1 MDVSADSRQ
10 LLLLILFR
18 LWRSVAAGIIIL
30 VFPYYVL
37 QSLHYD
43 ALTLGLLYT
52 AATLATAGFALLFGF
67 LTDLWGHKGTLVL
80 SGILLPVG
88 ALLAFGS
95 GRLPVLFLATM
106 LGGFSA
112 TGSRAAG
119 SVGGAAQP
127 IQSAVIAD
135 LTTVGN
141 RTFYFSLFT
150 FLSGLLGAAG
160 MLAARLFSPR
170 DAFLAAAAA
179 SAAGLVFLL
188 PMRLAGKRG
197 EFKRM
202 KSGKVIGKFSLTGA
216 LNGISQGLV
225 MPFLIPFFVIVY
237 HVPKSRMAVYGF
249 ASELV
254 AAFAILVAPR
264 LERQFGFVKGVAVT
278 RGAGALLLLL
288 LPLTRIFAL
297 ALVIYMITPALR
309 VVAVPAQQTA
319 LTAMVRE
326 SEMGRALAMNQV
338 ARLTASSGA
347 VAFTGYMFDVS
358 DIALP
363 FYAYALVTGVGLVL
377 YFKFFGARPELRV
390 E

>member
-1 MDVSADSRQ
+1 VSQNSKQ
-10 LLLLILFR
+10 LVLLILFR
-18 LWRSVAAGIIIL
+18 LTRSVAAGIIIL

-37 QSLHYD
+37 QSLHYS
-43 ALTLGLLYT
+43 ALELGLLYT
-52 AATLATAGFALLFGF
+52 SATVATAGFALLFGF

-80 SGILLPVG
+80 AGILLPVG
-88 ALLAFGS
+88 ALLAFSS
-95 GRLPVLFLATM
+95 GKLSVLFIATM

-127 IQSAVIAD
+127 IQTAVIAD
-135 LTTVGN
+135 LTTVED

-170 DAFLAAAAA
+170 DAFLVAAAV
-179 SAAGLVFLL
+179 SAAGLAFLL
-188 PMRLAGKRG
+188 PMKLSGKRG

-216 LNGISQGLV
+216 LNGVSQGLI

-249 ASELV
+249 ASEMV

-264 LERQFGFVKGVAVT
+264 LEREFGFVKGVAVT

-297 ALVIYMITPALR
+297 AVAVYMITPTLR

-326 SEMGRALAMNQV
+326 SEVGRAVAMNQV

-347 VAFTGYMFDVS
+347 VAFTGYMFELS

-363 FYAYALVTGVGLVL
+363 FYAYALVTGVGLLL
-377 YFKFFGARPELRV
+377 YFKFFGVRPELRA

>member
-1 MDVSADSRQ
+1 MSHSSKQ
-10 LLLLILFR
+10 LVLLILFR
-18 LWRSVAAGIIIL
+18 LARSVAAGIIIL

-37 QSLHYD
+37 QSLHYS
-43 ALTLGLLYT
+43 ALDLGLLYT
-52 AATLATAGFALLFGF
+52 AATVATASFALLFGF

-80 SGILLPVG
+80 AGILLPAG
-88 ALLAFGS
+88 ALVAFSS
-95 GRLPVLFLATM
+95 GKLPILFLATM

-188 PMRLAGKRG
+188 PMKLSGKRG

-216 LNGISQGLV
+216 LNGISQGLI

-264 LERQFGFVKGVAVT
+264 IERQFGFVKGVAVT

-297 ALVIYMITPALR
+297 AVVIYMITPALR

-326 SEMGRALAMNQV
+326 NEMGRALAMNQV

-363 FYAYALVTGVGLVL
+363 FYGYALVTGIGLVL

>member
-1 MDVSADSRQ
+1 
-10 LLLLILFR
+10 
-18 LWRSVAAGIIIL
+18 VAAGIIIL

-37 QSLHYD
+37 QSLHYS
-43 ALTLGLLYT
+43 ALELGLLYT
-52 AATLATAGFALLFGF
+52 SATVATAGFALLFGF

-80 SGILLPVG
+80 AGILLPVG
-88 ALLAFGS
+88 ALLAFSS
-95 GRLPVLFLATM
+95 GKLSVLFIATM

-127 IQSAVIAD
+127 IQTAVIAD
-135 LTTVGN
+135 LTTVED

-170 DAFLAAAAA
+170 DAFLVAAAV
-179 SAAGLVFLL
+179 SAAGLAFLL
-188 PMRLAGKRG
+188 PMKLSGKRG

-216 LNGISQGLV
+216 LNGVSQGLI

-249 ASELV
+249 ASEMV

-264 LERQFGFVKGVAVT
+264 LEREFGFVKGVAVT

-297 ALVIYMITPALR
+297 AVAVYMITPTLR

-326 SEMGRALAMNQV
+326 SEVGRAVAMNQV

-347 VAFTGYMFDVS
+347 VAFTGYMFELS

-363 FYAYALVTGVGLVL
+363 FYAYALVTGVGLLL
-377 YFKFFGARPELRV
+377 YFKFFGVRPELRA

>member
-1 MDVSADSRQ
+1 VSHNSKQ
-10 LLLLILFR
+10 LVLLILFR
-18 LWRSVAAGIIIL
+18 LTRSVAAGIIIL

-37 QSLHYD
+37 QILHYS
-43 ALTLGLLYT
+43 ALDLGLLYT
-52 AATLATAGFALLFGF
+52 AATVATASFALLFGF

-80 SGILLPVG
+80 AGILLPAG
-88 ALLAFGS
+88 ALVAFSS
-95 GRLPVLFLATM
+95 GRLPILFLATM

-112 TGSRAAG
+112 TGSRASG

-127 IQSAVIAD
+127 IQTAVIAD
-135 LTTVGN
+135 FTTVGN

-170 DAFLAAAAA
+170 DAFLADAVI

-188 PMRLAGKRG
+188 PMELSGKRG
-197 EFKRM
+197 EWKRM
-202 KSGKVIGKFSLTGA
+202 KSGKVIGKFSMTGA
-216 LNGISQGLV
+216 LNGISQGLI

-237 HVPKSRMAVYGF
+237 RVPKSRMAVYGF

-254 AAFAILVAPR
+254 AAGAILIAPR
-264 LERQFGFVKGVAVT
+264 IERQFGFVKGVAVT
-278 RGAGALLLLL
+278 RGLGALLLLL

-297 ALVIYMITPALR
+297 AVVIYMITPALR

-338 ARLTASSGA
+338 ARLTA
-347 VAFTGYMFDVS
+347 
-358 DIALP
+358 
-363 FYAYALVTGVGLVL
+363 
-377 YFKFFGARPELRV
+377 
-390 E
+390 

>member
-1 MDVSADSRQ
+1 MSQNSEQ

-18 LWRSVAAGIIIL
+18 VTRSFSAGIIVL
-30 VFPYYVL
+30 VFPYYIL
-37 QSLHYD
+37 QSLHYS
-43 ALTLGLLYT
+43 ALDLGLLYT
-52 AATLATAGFALLFGF
+52 AATLGTAGFALLFGF
-67 LTDLWGHKGTLVL
+67 LTDLWGRKGTLVL
-80 SGILLPVG
+80 AGILLPAG
-88 ALLAFGS
+88 ALLAFTS
-95 GRLPVLFLATM
+95 GRLPILFLAAI

-127 IQSAVIAD
+127 IQNAIIAD
-135 LTTVGN
+135 LTAVGN

-150 FLSGLLGAAG
+150 FLSGLMGAAG
-160 MLAARLFSPR
+160 LLVAGLFSAR
-170 DAFLAAAAA
+170 NAFLVAAAA
-179 SAAGLVFLL
+179 SGAGVLFLL
-188 PMRLAGKRG
+188 PMKLREQRG
-197 EFKRM
+197 EWKRL

-216 LNGISQGLV
+216 VNGISQGLI

-237 HVPKSRMAVYGF
+237 HVSKERMSVYGF
-249 ASELV
+249 LSELV
-254 AAFAILVAPR
+254 AAGAILIAPR
-264 LERQFGFVKGVAVT
+264 VERQFGFVKGVAFT
-278 RGAGALLLLL
+278 RGLGALLLLL
-288 LPLTRIFAL
+288 LPLTRILAL
-297 ALVIYMITPALR
+297 ALAVYLITPALR
-309 VVAVPAQQTA
+309 VIAVPAQQTA

-326 SEMGRALAMNQV
+326 NEMGRALAMNQV

-363 FYAYALVTGVGLVL
+363 FYAYAGVIAVSLVL

>member
-1 MDVSADSRQ
+1 M
-10 LLLLILFR
+10 
-18 LWRSVAAGIIIL
+18 RSIAAGIIIL

-37 QSLHYD
+37 QSLHYG
-43 ALTLGLLYT
+43 AFTLGLLYT

-67 LTDLWGHKGTLVL
+67 LTDLWGRKGTLVL

-88 ALLAFGS
+88 ALLAFSS
-95 GRLPVLFLATM
+95 GKLPILFLGTM

-188 PMRLAGKRG
+188 PMKLANKRG
-197 EFKRM
+197 DLKRM
-202 KSGKVIGKFSLTGA
+202 MSGKVIGKFSLTGA

-278 RGAGALLLLL
+278 RGVGALLLLL
-288 LPLTRIFAL
+288 LPLTRIFVL
-297 ALVIYMITPALR
+297 ALVIYMVTPALR

-326 SEMGRALAMNQV
+326 NEMGRALAMSQV

-347 VAFTGYMFDVS
+347 VAFTGYMFEVS

-363 FYAYALVTGVGLVL
+363 FYAYAVVTGVGLAL

>member
-1 MDVSADSRQ
+1 MSQNSEQ

-18 LWRSVAAGIIIL
+18 ITRSFSAGIIVL
-30 VFPYYVL
+30 VFPYYIL
-37 QSLHYD
+37 ESLHYS
-43 ALTLGLLYT
+43 ALELGLLYT
-52 AATLATAGFALLFGF
+52 AATLGTAGFALLFGF
-67 LTDLWGHKGTLVL
+67 LTDLWGRKGTLVL
-80 SGILLPVG
+80 AGILLPAG
-88 ALLAFGS
+88 ALLAFAS
-95 GRLPVLFLATM
+95 GRLPILFLAAM

-127 IQSAVIAD
+127 IQNAVIAD
-135 LTTVGN
+135 LTAVGN

-150 FLSGLLGAAG
+150 FLSGLMGAAG
-160 MLAARLFSPR
+160 LLVAGLFSAR
-170 DAFLAAAAA
+170 NAFLVAAAA
-179 SAAGLVFLL
+179 SGAGVLFLL
-188 PMRLAGKRG
+188 PMKLREQRG
-197 EFKRM
+197 EWKRL

-216 LNGISQGLV
+216 VNGISQGLI

-237 HVPKSRMAVYGF
+237 HVSKERMSAYGF
-249 ASELV
+249 LSELV
-254 AAFAILVAPR
+254 AAGAILIAPR
-264 LERQFGFVKGVAVT
+264 VERQFGFVKGVAVT
-278 RGAGALLLLL
+278 RGLGALLLLL
-288 LPLTRIFAL
+288 LPLTRILAL
-297 ALVIYMITPALR
+297 ALVVYLITPALR
-309 VVAVPAQQTA
+309 VIAVPAQQTA

-326 SEMGRALAMNQV
+326 NEMGRALAMNQV

-363 FYAYALVTGVGLVL
+363 FYAYAGVIGVSLVL

>member
-1 MDVSADSRQ
+1 MSQNSKQ
-10 LLLLILFR
+10 LVLLILFR
-18 LWRSVAAGIIIL
+18 LTRSVAAGIIIL

-37 QSLHYD
+37 QSLHYS
-43 ALTLGLLYT
+43 ALELGLLYT
-52 AATLATAGFALLFGF
+52 SATVATAGFALLFGF

-80 SGILLPVG
+80 AGILLPVG
-88 ALLAFGS
+88 ALLAFSS
-95 GRLPVLFLATM
+95 GKLSVLFIATM

-127 IQSAVIAD
+127 IQTAVIAD
-135 LTTVGN
+135 LTTVED

-170 DAFLAAAAA
+170 DAFLVAAVV
-179 SAAGLVFLL
+179 SAAGLAFLL
-188 PMRLAGKRG
+188 PMKLSGKRG

-216 LNGISQGLV
+216 LNGVSQGLI

-249 ASELV
+249 ASEMV

-264 LERQFGFVKGVAVT
+264 LEREFGFVKGVAVT

-297 ALVIYMITPALR
+297 AVAVYMITPALR

-326 SEMGRALAMNQV
+326 SEVGRAVAMNQV
-338 ARLTASSGA
+338 ARLTASGGA
-347 VAFTGYMFDVS
+347 VAFTGYMFELS

-363 FYAYALVTGVGLVL
+363 FYAYALVTGVGLLL
-377 YFKFFGARPELRV
+377 YFKFFGVRPELRA

>member
-1 MDVSADSRQ
+1 MSQNSKQ
-10 LLLLILFR
+10 LVLLILFR
-18 LWRSVAAGIIIL
+18 LTRSVAAGIIIL

-37 QSLHYD
+37 QSLHYS
-43 ALTLGLLYT
+43 ALELGLLYT
-52 AATLATAGFALLFGF
+52 SATVATAGFALLFGF

-80 SGILLPVG
+80 AGILLPVG
-88 ALLAFGS
+88 ALLAFSS
-95 GRLPVLFLATM
+95 GKLSVLFIATM

-127 IQSAVIAD
+127 IQTAVIAD
-135 LTTVGN
+135 LTTVED

-170 DAFLAAAAA
+170 DAFLVAAAV
-179 SAAGLVFLL
+179 SAAGLAFLL
-188 PMRLAGKRG
+188 PMKLSGKRG

-216 LNGISQGLV
+216 LNGVSQGLI

-249 ASELV
+249 ASEMV

-264 LERQFGFVKGVAVT
+264 LEREFGFVKGVAVT

-297 ALVIYMITPALR
+297 AVAVYMITPTLR

-326 SEMGRALAMNQV
+326 SEVGRAVAMNQV

-347 VAFTGYMFDVS
+347 VAFTGYMFELS

-363 FYAYALVTGVGLVL
+363 FYAYALVTGVGLLL
-377 YFKFFGARPELRV
+377 YFKFFGVRPELRA

>member
-1 MDVSADSRQ
+1 VSHNSKQ
-10 LLLLILFR
+10 LVLLILFR
-18 LWRSVAAGIIIL
+18 LTRSVAAGIIIL

-37 QSLHYD
+37 QSLHYS
-43 ALTLGLLYT
+43 ALELGLLYT
-52 AATLATAGFALLFGF
+52 AATVATAGFALLFGF
-67 LTDLWGHKGTLVL
+67 LTDLWGYKGTLVL
-80 SGILLPVG
+80 AGILLPAG
-88 ALLAFGS
+88 ALLAFSS
-95 GRLPVLFLATM
+95 GKLPVLFIATM

-127 IQSAVIAD
+127 IQTAVIAD
-135 LTTVGN
+135 LTSVEN
-141 RTFYFSLFT
+141 RTFYLSLFV

-170 DAFLAAAAA
+170 DAFLAAAAV
-179 SAAGLVFLL
+179 SAAGLAFLL
-188 PMRLAGKRG
+188 PMELSGKRG

-202 KSGKVIGKFSLTGA
+202 KSGRVIGKFSLTGA
-216 LNGISQGLV
+216 LNGISQGLI

-237 HVPKSRMAVYGF
+237 HVPESQMAVYGF

-254 AAFAILVAPR
+254 AAFVILVAPR
-264 LERQFGFVKGVAVT
+264 LEREFGFVKGVAVT

-288 LPLTRIFAL
+288 LPLTRIFVL
-297 ALVIYMITPALR
+297 AVAIYIITPALR

-326 SEMGRALAMNQV
+326 NEMGRALAINQV

-347 VAFTGYMFDVS
+347 VAFTGYMFDIS

>member
-1 MDVSADSRQ
+1 MSQNSEQ

-18 LWRSVAAGIIIL
+18 ITRSFSAGIIVL
-30 VFPYYVL
+30 VFPYYIL
-37 QSLHYD
+37 ESLHYS
-43 ALTLGLLYT
+43 ALELGLLYT
-52 AATLATAGFALLFGF
+52 AATLGTAGFALLFGF
-67 LTDLWGHKGTLVL
+67 LTDLWGRKGTLVL
-80 SGILLPVG
+80 AGILLPAG
-88 ALLAFGS
+88 ALLAFAS
-95 GRLPVLFLATM
+95 GRLPILFLAAM

-127 IQSAVIAD
+127 IQNAVIAD
-135 LTTVGN
+135 LTAVAN

-150 FLSGLLGAAG
+150 FLSGLMGAAG
-160 MLAARLFSPR
+160 LLVAGLFSAR
-170 DAFLAAAAA
+170 NAFLVAAAA
-179 SAAGLVFLL
+179 SGAGVLFLL
-188 PMRLAGKRG
+188 PMKLREQRG
-197 EFKRM
+197 EWKRL

-216 LNGISQGLV
+216 VNGISQGLI

-237 HVPKSRMAVYGF
+237 HVSKERMSAYGF
-249 ASELV
+249 LSELV
-254 AAFAILVAPR
+254 AAGAILIAPR
-264 LERQFGFVKGVAVT
+264 VERQFGFVKGVAVT
-278 RGAGALLLLL
+278 RGLGALLLLL
-288 LPLTRIFAL
+288 LPLTRILAL
-297 ALVIYMITPALR
+297 ALVVYLITPALR
-309 VVAVPAQQTA
+309 VIAVPAQQTA

-326 SEMGRALAMNQV
+326 NEMGRALAMNQV

-363 FYAYALVTGVGLVL
+363 FYAYAGVIGVSLVL

>member
-1 MDVSADSRQ
+1 VSQNSKQ
-10 LLLLILFR
+10 LVLLILFR
-18 LWRSVAAGIIIL
+18 LTRSVAAGIIIL

-37 QSLHYD
+37 QSLHYS
-43 ALTLGLLYT
+43 ALELGLLYT
-52 AATLATAGFALLFGF
+52 SATVATAGFALLFGF

-80 SGILLPVG
+80 AGILLPVG
-88 ALLAFGS
+88 ALLAFSS
-95 GRLPVLFLATM
+95 GKLSVLFIATM

-127 IQSAVIAD
+127 IQTAVIAD
-135 LTTVGN
+135 LTTVED

-170 DAFLAAAAA
+170 DAFLVAAVV
-179 SAAGLVFLL
+179 SAAGLAFLL
-188 PMRLAGKRG
+188 PMKLSGKRG

-216 LNGISQGLV
+216 LNGVSQGLI

-249 ASELV
+249 ASEMV

-264 LERQFGFVKGVAVT
+264 LEREFGFVKGVAVT

-297 ALVIYMITPALR
+297 AVAVYMITPALR

-326 SEMGRALAMNQV
+326 SEVGRAVAMNQV
-338 ARLTASSGA
+338 ARLTASGGA
-347 VAFTGYMFDVS
+347 VAFTGYMFELS

-363 FYAYALVTGVGLVL
+363 FYAYALVTGVGLLL
-377 YFKFFGARPELRV
+377 YFKFFGVRPELRA

>member
-1 MDVSADSRQ
+1 MNVSHERRQ

-18 LWRSVAAGIIIL
+18 LARSLAAGIIIL

-37 QSLHYD
+37 QSLHYG
-43 ALTLGLLYT
+43 AFMLGLLYT

-67 LTDLWGHKGTLVL
+67 LTDLWGRKGTLLL
-80 SGILLPVG
+80 SGALLPAG
-88 ALLAFGS
+88 ALLAFSS
-95 GRLPVLFLATM
+95 GRLPILFLATM

-127 IQSAVIAD
+127 IQSTVIAD

-160 MLAARLFSPR
+160 MLAARLFDPR
-170 DAFLAAAAA
+170 DAFLVAAVA
-179 SAAGLVFLL
+179 SGAGLVFLL
-188 PMRLAGKRG
+188 PMKFTEKPHER
-197 EFKRM
+197 KRM
-202 KSGKVIGKFSLTGA
+202 RSGRTIGKFSLTAA
-216 LNGISQGLV
+216 LNGIGQGLI

-237 HVPKSRMAVYGF
+237 HMPKSRMAVYGF
-249 ASELV
+249 VSELV
-254 AAFAILVAPR
+254 AAFAILLAPR
-264 LERQFGFVKGVAVT
+264 MERQFGFVKGVAVT
-278 RGAGALLLLL
+278 RGLGALLLLL
-288 LPLTRIFAL
+288 LPLTRILAL
-297 ALVIYMITPALR
+297 ALVIYIITPALR

-347 VAFTGYMFDVS
+347 VAFTGYMFDLS
-358 DIALP
+358 DVALP
-363 FYAYALVTGVGLVL
+363 FYAYAFVTGIGLVL

-390 E
+390 D

>member
-1 MDVSADSRQ
+1 M
-10 LLLLILFR
+10 
-18 LWRSVAAGIIIL
+18 RSLSAGIIVL
-30 VFPYYVL
+30 VFPYYIL
-37 QSLHYD
+37 QSLRYS
-43 ALTLGLLYT
+43 ALDLGLLYT

-67 LTDLWGHKGTLVL
+67 LTDLWGRKGTLVL
-80 SGILLPVG
+80 AGVLLPAG
-88 ALLAFGS
+88 AWLAFAS
-95 GRLPVLFLATM
+95 GKPPFLFLAVM

-127 IQSAVIAD
+127 IQTAVIAD
-135 LTTVGN
+135 LTTLGN

-150 FLSGLLGAAG
+150 FLSGLMGAAG
-160 MLAARLFSPR
+160 MLAAVLFSPR
-170 DAFLAAAAA
+170 NAFLAAAMA
-179 SAAGLVFLL
+179 SGAGVLFLL
-188 PMRLAGKRG
+188 PMKLRDQRG
-197 EFKRM
+197 EWKRL

-216 LNGISQGLV
+216 VNGISQGLI
-225 MPFLIPFFVIVY
+225 MPFLIPFFVIVH

-254 AAFAILVAPR
+254 AAVAILIAPR
-264 LERQFGFVKGVAVT
+264 IERQFGFVKGVAVT
-278 RGAGALLLLL
+278 RGLGALLLLL
-288 LPLTRIFAL
+288 LPLTRILAL
-297 ALVIYMITPALR
+297 ALVIYLITPALR
-309 VVAVPAQQTA
+309 VIAVPAQQTA

-326 SEMGRALAMNQV
+326 NEIGRASAMNQV

-363 FYAYALVTGVGLVL
+363 FYAYAAVIGVSLVL
-377 YFKFFGARPELRV
+377 YFRFFGARPELRV

>member
-1 MDVSADSRQ
+1 MSHNSKQ
-10 LLLLILFR
+10 LVLLILFR
-18 LWRSVAAGIIIL
+18 LTRSVAAGIIIL

-37 QSLHYD
+37 QSLHYS
-43 ALTLGLLYT
+43 ALELGLLYT
-52 AATLATAGFALLFGF
+52 AATVATAAFALLFGF

-80 SGILLPVG
+80 AGILLPAG
-88 ALLAFGS
+88 ALLAFSS
-95 GRLPVLFLATM
+95 GKLPVLFIATM

-127 IQSAVIAD
+127 IQTAVIAD
-135 LTTVGN
+135 FTTVEN

-170 DAFLAAAAA
+170 DAFLAAAAV
-179 SAAGLVFLL
+179 SAAGLAFLL
-188 PMRLAGKRG
+188 PMKLSGKRG
-197 EFKRM
+197 EFRRM

-216 LNGISQGLV
+216 LNGVSQGLI

-249 ASELV
+249 ASEMV

-288 LPLTRIFAL
+288 MPLTRIFAL
-297 ALVIYMITPALR
+297 AVAIYVITPALR

-338 ARLTASSGA
+338 ARLAASSGA

-358 DIALP
+358 DLALP
-363 FYAYALVTGVGLVL
+363 FYAYAAVIGLSLVL
-377 YFKFFGARPELRV
+377 YFRFFGARPELRV

>member
-1 MDVSADSRQ
+1 MSQNSEQ

-18 LWRSVAAGIIIL
+18 VTRSFSAGIIVL
-30 VFPYYVL
+30 VFPYYIL
-37 QSLHYD
+37 QSLHYS
-43 ALTLGLLYT
+43 ALDLGLLYT
-52 AATLATAGFALLFGF
+52 AATLGTAGFALLFGF
-67 LTDLWGHKGTLVL
+67 LTDLWGRKGTLVL
-80 SGILLPVG
+80 AGILLPAG
-88 ALLAFGS
+88 ALLAFAS
-95 GRLPVLFLATM
+95 GRLPILFLAAV

-127 IQSAVIAD
+127 IQNAVIAD
-135 LTTVGN
+135 LTAVGN

-150 FLSGLLGAAG
+150 FLSGLMGAAG
-160 MLAARLFSPR
+160 LLVAGLFSAR
-170 DAFLAAAAA
+170 NAFLVAAAA
-179 SAAGLVFLL
+179 SGAGVLFLL
-188 PMRLAGKRG
+188 PMKLREQRG
-197 EFKRM
+197 EWKRL

-216 LNGISQGLV
+216 VNGISQGLI

-237 HVPKSRMAVYGF
+237 HVSKERMSVYGF
-249 ASELV
+249 LSELV
-254 AAFAILVAPR
+254 AAGAILIAPR
-264 LERQFGFVKGVAVT
+264 VERQFGFVKGVAFT
-278 RGAGALLLLL
+278 RGLGALLLLL
-288 LPLTRIFAL
+288 LPLTRILAL
-297 ALVIYMITPALR
+297 ALAVYLITPALR
-309 VVAVPAQQTA
+309 VIAVPAQQTA

-326 SEMGRALAMNQV
+326 NEMGRALAMNQV

-363 FYAYALVTGVGLVL
+363 FYAYAGVIAVSLVL

>member
-1 MDVSADSRQ
+1 MSQNSKQ
-10 LLLLILFR
+10 LVLLILFR
-18 LWRSVAAGIIIL
+18 LTRSVAAGIIIL

-37 QSLHYD
+37 QSLHYS
-43 ALTLGLLYT
+43 ALELGLLYT
-52 AATLATAGFALLFGF
+52 SATVATAGFALLFGF
-67 LTDLWGHKGTLVL
+67 LTDLWGHKGTLIL
-80 SGILLPVG
+80 AGILLPAG
-88 ALLAFGS
+88 ALLAFSS
-95 GRLPVLFLATM
+95 GRLPVLFIATM

-127 IQSAVIAD
+127 IQTAVIAD

-141 RTFYFSLFT
+141 RTFYFSLFV

-170 DAFLAAAAA
+170 DAFLAAAAV
-179 SAAGLVFLL
+179 SAAGLAFLL
-188 PMRLAGKRG
+188 PMELSGKRG

-216 LNGISQGLV
+216 LNGVSQGLI

-249 ASELV
+249 ASEMV

-264 LERQFGFVKGVAVT
+264 LERQFGFVKGVAIT

-288 LPLTRIFAL
+288 LPVTRILAL
-297 ALVIYMITPALR
+297 AVAIYIITPALR

-347 VAFTGYMFDVS
+347 VAFTGYMFDLS

>member
-1 MDVSADSRQ
+1 VSQNSKQ
-10 LLLLILFR
+10 LVLLILFR
-18 LWRSVAAGIIIL
+18 LTRSVAAGIIIL

-37 QSLHYD
+37 QSLHYS
-43 ALTLGLLYT
+43 ALELGLLYT
-52 AATLATAGFALLFGF
+52 SATVATAGFALLFGF

-80 SGILLPVG
+80 AGILLPVG
-88 ALLAFGS
+88 ALLAFSS
-95 GRLPVLFLATM
+95 GKLSVLFIATM

-127 IQSAVIAD
+127 IQTAVIAD
-135 LTTVGN
+135 LTTVED

-170 DAFLAAAAA
+170 DAFLVAAAI
-179 SAAGLVFLL
+179 SAAGLAFLL
-188 PMRLAGKRG
+188 PMELSGKRG

-216 LNGISQGLV
+216 LNGVSQGLI

-237 HVPKSRMAVYGF
+237 HVPKSQMAVYGF
-249 ASELV
+249 ASEMV

-264 LERQFGFVKGVAVT
+264 LEREFGFVKGVAVT

-297 ALVIYMITPALR
+297 AVAVYMITPALR

-326 SEMGRALAMNQV
+326 SEVGRAVAMNQV
-338 ARLTASSGA
+338 ARLTASGGA
-347 VAFTGYMFDVS
+347 VAFTGYMFELS

-377 YFKFFGARPELRV
+377 YFKFFGVRPELRA